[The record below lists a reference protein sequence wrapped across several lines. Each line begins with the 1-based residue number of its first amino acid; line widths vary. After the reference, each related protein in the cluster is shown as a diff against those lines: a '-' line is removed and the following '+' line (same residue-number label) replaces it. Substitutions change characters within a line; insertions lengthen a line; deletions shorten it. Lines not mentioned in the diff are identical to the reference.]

1 MPIPGSDPTASRSTR
16 QTIALRSSSTQGTL
30 RHSTA
35 LLRTVFEVD
44 DLHQRAAAGNAAAQA
59 EYGQRLLLGQGV
71 SKNKREGRAWCRLA
85 AEQGNALGQ
94 FLLGGC
100 YYNGEGGLADL
111 LRAYFW
117 FSLAAD
123 QGVKEA
129 IVIRK
134 LMAPRLSDAQTL
146 EVKRL
151 IRAWRPATTTPAS
164 AQGDEHRNGKH

>member
-1 MPIPGSDPTASRSTR
+1 MPFPGSDPTASRSTR

-44 DLHQRAAAGNAAAQA
+44 DLHQRAAAGSAAAQA

-71 SKNKREGRAWCRLA
+71 SKNKREGRTWCRLA

-134 LMAPRLSDAQTL
+134 LMASRLSDAQAL

-151 IRAWRPATTTPAS
+151 MRAWRPTTTPAS